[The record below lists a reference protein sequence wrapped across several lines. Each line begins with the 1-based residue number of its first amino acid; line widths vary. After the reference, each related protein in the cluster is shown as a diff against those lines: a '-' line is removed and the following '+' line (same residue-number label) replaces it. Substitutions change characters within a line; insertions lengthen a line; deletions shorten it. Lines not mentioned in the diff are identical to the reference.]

1 MSEPIV
7 SVSGLRGIVGDS
19 FSPDVL
25 VPYVVAYSDLL
36 KKKKAVVGGDSR
48 PSRSWAQP
56 LVESVLRARGVEVIS
71 IGLAPTPTIG
81 MMTRLLKAGGAIAI
95 TASHNPIEWNGLKFF
110 QAGGEFLTAEMAEE
124 LKRRVAKPSRATVGG
139 VGVLTPFAEA
149 FTLHLNQLTKV
160 LPPLKSPRPIKV
172 VLDCC
177 NATASL
183 LGPRVVAAYGGAQH
197 SIFFNPLAKFP
208 RGAEPLPHNLKAL
221 RREVTIAHGDFGAA
235 FDPDADRLAL
245 VDEKGRAIGEER
257 TLVLALDAY
266 LDLTGKKTNV
276 AVNLSTS
283 MAIDALAAKRGF
295 KVFRSKIGEAHVL
308 AAIRANRCAIG
319 GEGNGGVI
327 LPAVHPGRDAAT
339 ALALVMMGLQRRQ
352 STLSEWN
359 ASIPDFQMVKG
370 KIEAPRSELP
380 KLLKAVRKEFR
391 DAVGL
396 DELDGM
402 KFLFA
407 DGWIQLRA
415 SNTEPIVRI
424 FAEAAERGEA
434 LRLVGRVEKLLK

>member
-7 SVSGLRGIVGDS
+7 SVSGLRGLVGDS
-19 FSPDVL
+19 FTPEIL
-25 VPYVVAYSDLL
+25 VPYVAAFADLL
-36 KKKKAVVGGDSR
+36 KKKKVVVGGDSR

-56 LVESVLRARGVEVIS
+56 VVESVLRSRGVEVIS
-71 IGLAPTPTIG
+71 IGLAPTPTVG
-81 MMTRLLKAGGAIAI
+81 MMSRLLKAGGAIAI

-110 QAGGEFLTAEMAEE
+110 QAGGEFITAEMAEE
-124 LKRRVAKPSRATVGG
+124 LKRRVAKPTPSTSRGIGALTV
-139 VGVLTPFAEA
+139 FDEA
-149 FTLHLNQLTKV
+149 FSLHLGQLTKA
-160 LPPLKSPRPIKV
+160 LPPAKSSRAIKV

-183 LGPRVVAAYGGAQH
+183 LGPRVVAAYGGQQH

-208 RGAEPLPHNLKAL
+208 RGAEPLPQNLKAL
-221 RREVTIAHGDFGAA
+221 RREVTIAKADFGAA

-245 VDEKGRAIGEER
+245 VDETGRAIGEER

-266 LDLTGKKTNV
+266 LDITGKKTNV

-327 LPAVHPGRDAAT
+327 LPAIHPGRDAAT
-339 ALALVMMGLQRRQ
+339 AVALVLMGLQRRQ
-352 STLSEWN
+352 GTLSEWN
-359 ASIPDFQMVKG
+359 ATIPDFQMVKG
-370 KIEAPRSELP
+370 KIEISRAELP

-391 DAVGL
+391 DAASV
-396 DELDGM
+396 DELDGL
-402 KFLFA
+402 KFVFA
-407 DGWIQLRA
+407 DAWIQLRA
-415 SNTEPIVRI
+415 SNTEPIVRV
-424 FAEAAERGEA
+424 FAEALERAEA

>member
-19 FSPDVL
+19 FTPDVL
-25 VPYVVAYSDLL
+25 VAYVAAYADLL
-36 KKKKAVVGGDSR
+36 KKKKVVVGGDSR

-56 LVESVLRARGVEVIS
+56 VVESVLRARGVEVIS

-110 QAGGEFLTAEMAEE
+110 QASGEFLTAEMAEE
-124 LKRRVAKPSRATVGG
+124 LKRRVARPTGVSVKG
-139 VGVLTPFAEA
+139 VGARTPFDEA
-149 FTLHLNQLTKV
+149 FTLHLNQLTKA
-160 LPPLKSPRPIKV
+160 LPPLKSPRAVKV

-183 LGPRVVAAYGGAQH
+183 LGPRVVATYGGQQH
-197 SIFFNPLAKFP
+197 SIFVNPLAKFP
-208 RGAEPLPHNLKAL
+208 RGAEPLPQNLKAL
-221 RREVTIAHGDFGAA
+221 RREVKIAGADFGAA

-245 VDEKGRAIGEER
+245 VDEQGRAIGEER

-266 LDLTGKKTNV
+266 FELTGKKTNV

-283 MAIDALAAKRGF
+283 MAVDALAAKRGF
-295 KVFRSKIGEAHVL
+295 RVFRSKIGEAHVL

-327 LPAVHPGRDAAT
+327 WPAVHPGRDAAT
-339 ALALVMMGLQRRQ
+339 AVALVLQGLQRRGG
-352 STLSEWN
+352 TLSEWN
-359 ASIPDFQMVKG
+359 ATIPDYQMVKG
-370 KIEAPRSELP
+370 KIEAPRAELP
-380 KLLKAVRKEFR
+380 KLLKAVRREFA
-391 DAVGL
+391 DAHSV

-407 DGWIQLRA
+407 DSWIQLRA
-415 SNTEPIVRI
+415 SNTEPIVRV
-424 FAEAAERGEA
+424 FAEGRERGEA